1 MLLESKDY
9 YIDLINST
17 KANKFT
23 SLYHYSG
30 VGFKKAK
37 INQGI
42 YRKSDNL
49 LVGVLQWGCSAQ
61 EGIRLDRYVK
71 EPITKEQYLELNRF

>member
-1 MLLESKDY
+1 MIESKDY

-17 KANKFT
+17 KANKMT
-23 SLYHYSG
+23 ELYHYSG
-30 VGFKKAK
+30 IGFKKAK

-49 LVGVLQWGCSAQ
+49 LVGVLQ
-61 EGIRLDRYVK
+61 
-71 EPITKEQYLELNRF
+71 

>member
-37 INQGI
+37 IN
-42 YRKSDNL
+42 
-49 LVGVLQWGCSAQ
+49 
-61 EGIRLDRYVK
+61 
-71 EPITKEQYLELNRF
+71 